1 MRRLAILS
9 VFVAAP
15 PAAAQETV
23 YTEVERGRYAMIS
36 GNCQGCHTAPG
47 EEPFAGGRAMET
59 PFGTIY
65 SPNITFE
72 PETGLG
78 RWSRD
83 DFWRAMHEGIAP
95 DGARYYPAFPY
106 PHFTRMPREE
116 ADALYDYLATLPHAK
131 KEKPR
136 NELPWPLSW
145 RASLAGWMWLFFE
158 PGVFEPDPDKSD
170 EWNRGAY
177 LVEGPG
183 HCAGCHTEK
192 NLAGADKES
201 RHLMGEQLDD
211 WAAPGIR
218 GGTNGAL
225 AHWSEDDI
233 VAFLKTGRNAHTA
246 AFGTMSEV
254 IELSTQHMLESD
266 LRAMAVYLKSLDG
279 EARPA
284 PAEPD
289 AAVMNAGAAIY
300 FDNCSACH
308 VSDGSGV
315 AGFFAPLAGAA
326 KANDPDATTV
336 LRVILEGARA
346 VPTKAHPT
354 PLTMPAYA
362 WKLTDAQIAAV
373 ATYVRMSWGNRGG
386 AVTASEV
393 ARLRQRLA
401 ADLGPD

>member
-1 MRRLAILS
+1 MEERHGKIARFAPVEETGPAGVVAHCRDAFDGRAFAGLAEAEQDALIERMEEGELDLGDVPLATFFALVHDNTIEGFFSDPIYGGNRDMAGWRLVGFPDVRYDYRDYLDHDGAPNRARSGRPDGPPGLERRL
-9 VFVAAP
+9 
-15 PAAAQETV
+15 
-23 YTEVERGRYAMIS
+23 
-36 GNCQGCHTAPG
+36 NC
-47 EEPFAGGRAMET
+47 
-59 PFGTIY
+59 
-65 SPNITFE
+65 
-72 PETGLG
+72 
-78 RWSRD
+78 
-83 DFWRAMHEGIAP
+83 
-95 DGARYYPAFPY
+95 
-106 PHFTRMPREE
+106 
-116 ADALYDYLATLPHAK
+116 
-131 KEKPR
+131 
-136 NELPWPLSW
+136 
-145 RASLAGWMWLFFE
+145 
-158 PGVFEPDPDKSD
+158 
-170 EWNRGAY
+170 
-177 LVEGPG
+177 
-183 HCAGCHTEK
+183 
-192 NLAGADKES
+192 
-201 RHLMGEQLDD
+201 
-211 WAAPGIR
+211 
-218 GGTNGAL
+218 AL

-289 AAVMNAGAAIY
+289 AAGMNAGAAIY

-336 LRVILEGARA
+336 VRVILEGARA

-362 WKLTDAQIAAV
+362 WTLTDAQIAAV